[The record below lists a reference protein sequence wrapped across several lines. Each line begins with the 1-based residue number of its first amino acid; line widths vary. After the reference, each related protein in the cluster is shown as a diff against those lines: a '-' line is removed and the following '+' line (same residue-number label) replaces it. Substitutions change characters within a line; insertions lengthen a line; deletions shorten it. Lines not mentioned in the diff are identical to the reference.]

1 MPVRLAQAEAL
12 RPDVVVT
19 DLRMPG
25 LGGIDV
31 AAHLCGGEPPTV
43 VLVLT
48 AFDEDP
54 DVQAALRAGA
64 SGYLLKEA
72 APRDLAEA
80 VRRVAAGDTWLD
92 PRVARQV
99 VAALRRTPRV
109 ATGASAGLGALTVR
123 EREVLA
129 LMAHGLSNA
138 ELAARLWVGE
148 GTVKTH
154 VSRILHKTASR
165 DRCQAVVLAFT
176 SGLVSS
182 GPPQRGG

>member
-1 MPVRLAQAEAL
+1 MVQAAAL
-12 RPDVVVT
+12 NPDVVVT

-25 LGGIDV
+25 LSGIDV
-31 AAHLCGGEPPTV
+31 ASGLCAGETPAA

-80 VRRVAAGDTWLD
+80 VRRVAGGDSWLD
-92 PRVARQV
+92 QGVARHV
-99 VAALRRTPRV
+99 VAAVRHVPQV
-109 ATGASAGLGALTVR
+109 ATTAPSGLNRLTTR

-138 ELAARLWVGE
+138 ELAQRLWVGE

-154 VSRILHKTASR
+154 VSRILHKTSCR
-165 DRCQAVVLAFT
+165 DRGQAIVLAFM
-176 SGLVSS
+176 SGLVSPRS
-182 GPPQRGG
+182 AHPVA